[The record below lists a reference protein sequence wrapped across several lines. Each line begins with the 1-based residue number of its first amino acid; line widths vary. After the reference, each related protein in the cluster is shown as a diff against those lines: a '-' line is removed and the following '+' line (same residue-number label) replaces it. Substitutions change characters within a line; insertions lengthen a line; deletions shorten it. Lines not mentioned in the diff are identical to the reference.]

1 MKLENLLMK
10 IELNVYL
17 LKNVEKEPL
26 EIKMDNVRN
35 VQKENMLILIKMN
48 V

>member
-1 MKLENLLMK
+1 MK
-10 IELNVYL
+10 IRHNVYL
-17 LKNVEKEPL
+17 LKNVEKELL